1 MGRVKYEDVS
11 KAIQERLNGR
21 STLVRTRVLIPVAI
35 IAAAIFLFI
44 LLNALSPTVEPAEPR
59 ERIWPVSVAEVA
71 FQDIR
76 PQQTLF
82 GEVIAG
88 RETELRALVA
98 GTLIETGENFRDGGV
113 VKEGELLV
121 QIDPFDYQAALDDAR
136 ARLREAKARLQSEQ
150 DGLKIDRQQLDIA
163 QRDLARARQLHEK
176 GTVSNAFLDNSE
188 RTFNTAQW
196 AVTSRTARVEIEAA
210 QVQQRDVALR
220 RAERDLR
227 DTKLIAPFDGYVSSV
242 NAELGK
248 RVGINDRIAVMAGS
262 QRLEVKFNITDAQYG
277 RILNVDEEVIGRQ
290 ITVTWRV
297 GGRALTYQGTVTRVG
312 AQIEAQSGGVDVFAV
327 LAAATEDIRLRPGAF
342 VEVQFPDRAY
352 EHVAR
357 LPEGAVFDAEHV
369 YVVVEKRLER
379 RSVSVAG
386 YSGDDVFLTG
396 SLQDGDKV
404 VTSRFA
410 EIGEG
415 VLVQVRGE

>member
-1 MGRVKYEDVS
+1 MKYEDVS

-21 STLVRTRVLIPVAI
+21 STLLRTRVFIPVLI
-35 IAAAIFLFI
+35 IATAILAFI
-44 LLNALSPTVEPAEPR
+44 VMNMLAPTVEPAEPR
-59 ERIWPVSVAEVA
+59 ERSWPVSVATVT

-113 VKEGELLV
+113 VKEGDLLV

-136 ARLREAKARLQSEQ
+136 ARLREAKAKLQSER
-150 DGLKIDRQQLDIA
+150 DGLKIDQQQLDIA
-163 QRDLARARQLHEK
+163 ERDLERARQLHEK

-242 NAELGK
+242 SAELGK

-262 QRLEVKFNITDAQYG
+262 ERLEVKFNITDAQFG
-277 RILNVDEEVIGRQ
+277 RLLEVGEEVIGRT

-297 GGRALTYQGTVTRVG
+297 GGRPLAYQGTVTRVG
-312 AQIEAQSGGVDVFAV
+312 AQIEAQTGGVDVFAV
-327 LAAATEDIRLRPGAF
+327 LDAAPEDIRLRPGAF
-342 VEVQFPDRAY
+342 VEVRFPDRAY
-352 EHVAR
+352 EQVAR
-357 LPEGAVFDAEHV
+357 LPEGAVFDGDHV
-369 YVVVEKRLER
+369 YVVADNRLER
-379 RSVSVAG
+379 RDVTVAG
-386 YSGDDVFLTG
+386 YAGDDVFLTG
-396 SLQDGDKV
+396 SLEDGERV
-404 VTSRFA
+404 VISRFA